1 MSVTAN
7 IVFPMISRG
16 EGNSYTFAIYTE
28 DGENVFDAFSP
39 GDYITT
45 SSANNPGPFL
55 IDSVVNDSGT
65 STINLRRP
73 QDTVGESVASVTL
86 TPYSNTTGKWLLS
99 STSAMYFNAA
109 GEYGAN
115 PAILSTTNAFALFY
129 QDGLGASFNP
139 ATAQITTNNA
149 ANLGPFDL
157 ENIGGTECLA
167 VVMTESIA
175 HDTSG
180 DLYTVIQYR
189 TPVGPS
195 TPVLSSVS
203 CLTTDKPLISGIA
216 VTPSSAQLPESG
228 PVTIAFEAYSIL
240 GDPTSIHWDF
250 GDGSVDDTDTLT
262 PSHDFATEGMWPVT
276 VTATNDMGSSS
287 CRVYVP
293 IAAYAPLISVT
304 PPEGHSIR
312 QLKTDDFLYMLD
324 VTASPQQMFMY
335 AARTDTIGGHSYTIG
350 DAVPFASAT
359 GYFELAAGV
368 TGLCMAYNP
377 TTSMLYITDTHGKAI
392 VAYHVDYTTIQTAN
406 PAAPTT
412 IGAGKFEGV
421 FQ

>member
-1 MSVTAN
+1 
-7 IVFPMISRG
+7 
-16 EGNSYTFAIYTE
+16 
-28 DGENVFDAFSP
+28 
-39 GDYITT
+39 
-45 SSANNPGPFL
+45 
-55 IDSVVNDSGT
+55 
-65 STINLRRP
+65 
-73 QDTVGESVASVTL
+73 
-86 TPYSNTTGKWLLS
+86 
-99 STSAMYFNAA
+99 
-109 GEYGAN
+109 
-115 PAILSTTNAFALFY
+115 
-129 QDGLGASFNP
+129 
-139 ATAQITTNNA
+139 
-149 ANLGPFDL
+149 
-157 ENIGGTECLA
+157 
-167 VVMTESIA
+167 
-175 HDTSG
+175 
-180 DLYTVIQYR
+180 
-189 TPVGPS
+189 
-195 TPVLSSVS
+195 
-203 CLTTDKPLISGIA
+203 LISGISA
-216 VTPSSAQLPESG
+216 SPPSATLPSSGGVE
-228 PVTIAFEAYSIL
+228 IDFEALSIL
-240 GDPTSIHWDF
+240 GDPTTVAWDF
-250 GDGSVDDTDTLT
+250 GDGTVTTWNLGDGPTLAEALA
-262 PSHDFATEGMWPVT
+262 PSHTYTTAGMWPVT

-359 GYFELAAGV
+359 GYFELAAGI